1 MVQKGSISEAKRY
14 VENART
20 ILTEK
25 GLKEDRYYQD
35 SKCVKM
41 AGHTAYTGILVA
53 LDMFFGVK
61 RKGRKDVQWYKEQL
75 ATKDKRV
82 LKDFISAY
90 DLLHLAMSY
99 DGNTDSEIAKL
110 GLTRAD
116 EIIQWVEQ
124 RTATC

>member
-1 MVQKGSISEAKRY
+1 MNDKNPVLEAKRY
-14 VENART
+14 LDNART
-20 ILTEK
+20 ILREK
-25 GLKEDRYYQD
+25 AAKEDRYYQD
-35 SKCVKM
+35 PKYVKM

-53 LDMFFGVK
+53 LDLFFGVK
-61 RKGRKDVQWYKEQL
+61 GKGRKDVNWYKEQL
-75 ATKDKRV
+75 AARDKRA

>member
-1 MVQKGSISEAKRY
+1 MTDKNPISEAKRY

-20 ILTEK
+20 ILKEK

-35 SKCVKM
+35 PKYVKM

-53 LDMFFGVK
+53 LDLFFGVK
-61 RKGRKDVQWYKEQL
+61 SKGRKDVHWYKEQL
-75 ATKDKRV
+75 ATKDKKA